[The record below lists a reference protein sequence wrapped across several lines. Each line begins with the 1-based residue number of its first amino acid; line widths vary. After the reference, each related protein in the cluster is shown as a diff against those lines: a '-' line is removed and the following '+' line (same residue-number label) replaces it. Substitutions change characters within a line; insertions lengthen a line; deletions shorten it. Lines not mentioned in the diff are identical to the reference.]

1 MIRFLRSSCQG
12 LILLLAMSLAV
23 IAPASFAQAISADAA
38 AGIAAQ
44 ATGGRVLGV
53 SPNGAV
59 YIVRVL
65 LPGGVVREITV
76 DANSGQ
82 VR

>member
-1 MIRFLRSSCQG
+1 MTMRKLNSMA
-12 LILLLAMSLAV
+12 LAMLLG
-23 IAPASFAQAISADAA
+23 ASIGLTTGDALAQAISPDAA

-53 SPNGAV
+53 NLSGAV
-59 YIVRVL
+59 YVVRVL
-65 LPGGVVREITV
+65 LPNGVVRDVAV
-76 DANSGQ
+76 DANTGA